1 MRYSLSSLRVFAVV
15 AETGSLVEAA
25 ERLGRTPSTISMA
38 LKALEEE
45 VGVPL
50 FETERKNRLTRT
62 GSFIQMHA
70 RDVLQHYERAVA
82 SIKAFAGNQTG
93 RVDLACVPS
102 VAISILPEVMLRF
115 REAYPGVEIDVH
127 DADSPTVVE
136 AVAAGKVGLGVA
148 SLARPRPEIRF
159 DTLFEDAL
167 GVVCRSDDEL
177 ASAASLSWKDLA
189 GRTFLGNGIF
199 GWPGDAGTRDVAR
212 GAPIVVH
219 NVLSLLALVRAG
231 LGITVLPR
239 LSIPAT
245 EDEMR
250 FVPLDDP
257 AAHRAV
263 GLITRVNERG
273 SPATEAFVRE
283 LRESLASRARE
294 LAITV
299 PD

>member
-167 GVVCRSDDEL
+167 GVVCRRDDEL
-177 ASAASLSWKDLA
+177 AGAASLSWDDLA

-199 GWPGDAGTRDVAR
+199 GWPGDAAGDAAR

-245 EDEMR
+245 ENEMR

-257 AAHRAV
+257 SAHRAV
-263 GLITRVNERG
+263 GLITRANERG

-283 LRESLASRARE
+283 LRHHLADRARE